1 MFWNAIVASKGYS
14 VCEWVRV
21 KVVEKQVDK
30 DFPISKWL
38 SMKSNN

>member
-1 MFWNAIVASKGYS
+1 
-14 VCEWVRV
+14 
-21 KVVEKQVDK
+21 VEKQVDK